1 MTNPSNHPASRLA
14 PHPTLQDY
22 YQDGSRRAFISDI
35 FDKTAHHYDWII
47 RAMSLGSGDW
57 YRKQALVRAG
67 LAQGMDVLDV
77 ATGTGPVA
85 QAAREMVGESGS
97 VTGLDRSI
105 NMLRNNRMRSTLPMV
120 QSDAARLPF
129 PDQSFDF
136 LSMGYALRH
145 VDDLGMTFAEYHR
158 VLRPGGKVLLL
169 ELTRP
174 DSRIGTGVAR
184 FYLRTI
190 VPRVARLGC
199 SSKDA
204 QLLME
209 YFWDTV
215 EQCVRPAAILEALTT
230 AGFAEVKRGRQI
242 GVFSEYSALRAAM
255 PAA

>member
-1 MTNPSNHPASRLA
+1 MTNTSHRTASHLA
-14 PHPTLQDY
+14 PHPNLHDY
-22 YQDGSRRAFISDI
+22 YEDGSRREFISDI

-57 YRKQALVRAG
+57 YRKQALLRAG
-67 LAQGMDVLDV
+67 LARGMDVLDV

-85 QAAREMVGESGS
+85 QPAHELVGESGS

-105 NMLRNNRMRSTLPMV
+105 NMLRNNRMRSILPMV

-129 PDQSFDF
+129 PDQRFDF

-145 VDDLGMTFAEYHR
+145 VDDLGVTFAEYHR

-174 DSRIGTGVAR
+174 DSRMGTRVAR

-199 SSKDA
+199 SSRDA

-215 EQCVRPAAILEALTT
+215 EQCVRPATIMDALTA
-230 AGFAEVKRGRQI
+230 AGFTEVRRGRQV
-242 GVFSEYSALRAAM
+242 GVFSEYSAERAPV

>member
-1 MTNPSNHPASRLA
+1 MSNPSEQHGPRLA

-22 YQDGSRRAFISDI
+22 YKDDSRREFISDL

-57 YRKQALVRAG
+57 YRKQALLRAG
-67 LAQGMDVLDV
+67 LATGMDVLDV

-85 QAAREMVGESGS
+85 QAAREMVGESGT

-105 NMLRNNRMRSTLPMV
+105 NMLRNNRMRDQLPMV

-145 VDDLGMTFAEYHR
+145 VDDLDATFAEYRR

-174 DSRIGTGVAR
+174 DSRMGTSVAR

-190 VPRVARLGC
+190 VPRVARMGC

-204 QLLME
+204 QVLME

-215 EQCVRPAAILEALTT
+215 ERCVRPATIMDALRS
-230 AGFAEVKRGRQI
+230 AGFDDVRRGRQI
-242 GVFSEYSALRAAM
+242 GVFSEYAAVRASTAT
-255 PAA
+255 